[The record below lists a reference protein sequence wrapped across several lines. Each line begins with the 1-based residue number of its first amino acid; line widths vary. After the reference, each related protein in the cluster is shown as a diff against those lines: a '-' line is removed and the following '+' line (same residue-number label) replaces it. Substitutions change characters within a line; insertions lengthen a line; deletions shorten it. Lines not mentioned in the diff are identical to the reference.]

1 MKRLSN
7 FVFAGAAAMALSACG
22 SADDASADAEA
33 DTVEMPA
40 DTALQGVSEEPVEDA
55 GAEDEAAANEAA
67 TAEAAGD
74 AGADV
79 AAAAEAALNAAEES
93 TDAEAE

>member
-7 FVFAGAAAMALSACG
+7 IVFAGVAAMALSACG

-40 DTALQGVSEEPVEDA
+40 DEALTGVSEMPVEDA
-55 GAEDEAAANEAA
+55 GAEDEVASGDEAA
-67 TAEAAGD
+67 AAGD

-79 AAAAEAALNAAEES
+79 AAAAEAALNNAEES
-93 TDAEAE
+93 TDAAAE

>member
-1 MKRLSN
+1 MKRLSQILL
-7 FVFAGAAAMALSACG
+7 AGAGTLALAACG

-40 DTALQGVSEEPVEDA
+40 DAALAGVNEEPVADA
-55 GAEDEAAANEAA
+55 GAEDESAAVAEEAE
-67 TAEAAGD
+67 TAGD

-79 AAAAEAALNAAEES
+79 AAAAEAALGDAGDAGDAAKGE
-93 TDAEAE
+93 

>member
-7 FVFAGAAAMALSACG
+7 IVFAGAAAMALSACG

-40 DTALQGVSEEPVEDA
+40 DEALTGVSEMPVEDA
-55 GAEDEAAANEAA
+55 GAEDETASGDEAA
-67 TAEAAGD
+67 TAGD

-79 AAAAEAALNAAEES
+79 AAAAEAALNDAEES
-93 TDAEAE
+93 TDAAAE

>member
-1 MKRLSN
+1 MKRLSS
-7 FVFAGAAAMALSACG
+7 FVFAGSAAMALSACG

-40 DTALQGVSEEPVEDA
+40 DAALVGVSEVPVEDA
-55 GAEDEAAANEAA
+55 GAEDETAAEEA
-67 TAEAAGD
+67 TAESAAD

-79 AAAAEAALNAAEES
+79 AAAAEAALNDAEES
-93 TDAEAE
+93 SDAEAE

>member
-1 MKRLSN
+1 MKRIYS

-40 DTALQGVSEEPVEDA
+40 DAALAGVSEEPVEDA
-55 GAEDEAAANEAA
+55 GAEDEAAAGDEAA
-67 TAEAAGD
+67 AAGD

-79 AAAAEAALNAAEES
+79 AAAAEAALGAAEES
-93 TDAEAE
+93 TDAAAE

>member
-1 MKRLSN
+1 MKRISS

-40 DTALQGVSEEPVEDA
+40 DAALAGVSEEPVEDA
-55 GAEDEAAANEAA
+55 GAEDEAAAGDEAA
-67 TAEAAGD
+67 AAGD

-79 AAAAEAALNAAEES
+79 AAAAEAALGEAEEATDAAAE
-93 TDAEAE
+93 

>member
-1 MKRLSN
+1 MKRLSS

-40 DTALQGVSEEPVEDA
+40 DAALQGVDEVPVEDA
-55 GAEDEAAANEAA
+55 GAQDEAAANNAS
-67 TAEAAGD
+67 AEAAAD

-79 AAAAEAALNAAEES
+79 AAAAEAALNDAEET
-93 TDAEAE
+93 TDAAAQ